1 MSNDWQLDCPTYTIK
16 SLQIVVS
23 LGLRLILVQAM
34 EEVLQIKILCYSA
47 AAWDCDSCVVFWAAA
62 PALASS
68 KKESSSGALAAWT
81 SDHEALKLSI
91 TRVTKGC
98 NYPP

>member
-1 MSNDWQLDCPTYTIK
+1 MSNDWQLDCPKYTIK

-47 AAWDCDSCVVFWAAA
+47 AAWD
-62 PALASS
+62 
-68 KKESSSGALAAWT
+68 
-81 SDHEALKLSI
+81 
-91 TRVTKGC
+91 
-98 NYPP
+98 